1 MNTPQN
7 LNRVFLPIP
16 LFLPNILCYSRI
28 ILSFLSV
35 YTSSLTVGSVQ
46 PFLYVCF
53 TALAWII
60 ASILDHLDGK
70 LARHFNQCS
79 QFGVLLDIIADNIL
93 RGSSWMACIVV
104 ATSSNSRNEDD
115 GFSTCILCMLAVG
128 FTTME
133 WMTMFSTQMLA
144 VHKDRSHW
152 KELNSNPANR
162 FQNTPSGSDLDH
174 EEGVPLSRMDLAGDG
189 DRELIS
195 NLHAPAPTSPVKN
208 RTSAN
213 PWLIERM
220 FQNNF
225 CNLLGAVT
233 IYGSMGCGMI
243 HFLHL
248 QRSVILKKIPWLRP
262 ILEMARVAAY
272 IGRLLALYAELWFCF
287 DYFRVVVNKDEEERS
302 I

>member
-1 MNTPQN
+1 
-7 LNRVFLPIP
+7 
-16 LFLPNILCYSRI
+16 
-28 ILSFLSV
+28 
-35 YTSSLTVGSVQ
+35 
-46 PFLYVCF
+46 
-53 TALAWII
+53 
-60 ASILDHLDGK
+60 
-70 LARHFNQCS
+70 
-79 QFGVLLDIIADNIL
+79 
-93 RGSSWMACIVV
+93 MACIVV
-104 ATSSNSRNEDD
+104 ASSSNSSNEDD

-144 VHKDRSHW
+144 VHNDRSHW

-162 FQNTPSGSDLDH
+162 LQNSTSRSDLDH
-174 EEGVPLSRMDLAGDG
+174 EEGVPLSRMDLAGDEN
-189 DRELIS
+189 RELIS
-195 NLHAPAPTSPVKN
+195 NSHAPVPTLPGKR
-208 RTSAN
+208 RTSAY
-213 PWLIERM
+213 PWLIERI

-248 QRSVILKKIPWLRP
+248 QRSVILEKIPWLKP

-272 IGRLLALYAELWFCF
+272 LGRLLAFYAESWFCF
-287 DYFRVVVNKDEEERS
+287 DYFRVVVDKDEEGRS